1 METANRTERKSKGDV
16 PGQRLDKN
24 SKGGTGMKAM
34 EMMKKSVTAMETA
47 GLRIGIRLHD
57 MGIGIKRNKRGLST
71 VETIALTVV
80 VVGAVVGAATIL
92 NPKLN
97 DLIGRAFDKIA
108 ENLGL

>member
-1 METANRTERKSKGDV
+1 
-16 PGQRLDKN
+16 
-24 SKGGTGMKAM
+24 MKAM
-34 EMMKKSVTAMETA
+34 EMMKRGMEKAETA
-47 GLRIGIRLHD
+47 GLLIGIRLQNA
-57 MGIGIKRNKRGLST
+57 GIGAKRNKRGLST

-80 VVGAVVGAATIL
+80 VVGAVVGAAAVL

>member
-1 METANRTERKSKGDV
+1 
-16 PGQRLDKN
+16 
-24 SKGGTGMKAM
+24 MKAM
-34 EMMKKSVTAMETA
+34 AMMAKGVELAKETGLRAAVRLQAA
-47 GLRIGIRLHD
+47 GLGARHA
-57 MGIGIKRNKRGLST
+57 KRGLST

-80 VVGAVVGAATIL
+80 VVGAVVGAAAIL

>member
-1 METANRTERKSKGDV
+1 
-16 PGQRLDKN
+16 
-24 SKGGTGMKAM
+24 MKATVM
-34 EMMKKSVTAMETA
+34 VKRGAELAAEA
-47 GLRIGIRLHD
+47 GLRMGVRLQT
-57 MGIGIKRNKRGLST
+57 MGIGCRRNKRGLST

-80 VVGAVVGAATIL
+80 VVGAVVGAAAIL

>member
-1 METANRTERKSKGDV
+1 MKMTERIMRNGE
-16 PGQRLDKN
+16 R
-24 SKGGTGMKAM
+24 AM
-34 EMMKKSVTAMETA
+34 EWGRGLGVRLGTMGMGMRRHKK
-47 GLRIGIRLHD
+47 
-57 MGIGIKRNKRGLST
+57 GLST

-80 VVGAVVGAATIL
+80 VVGAVVGAAAIL

>member
-1 METANRTERKSKGDV
+1 
-16 PGQRLDKN
+16 
-24 SKGGTGMKAM
+24 MKTT
-34 EMMKKSVTAMETA
+34 EMMKRGVESAMEA
-47 GLRIGIRLHD
+47 GLRMGIRLQA
-57 MGIGIKRNKRGLST
+57 MSAGVRRNKRGLST

>member
-1 METANRTERKSKGDV
+1 METDKKSKVDF
-16 PGQRLDKN
+16 PG
-24 SKGGTGMKAM
+24 SVGETKGELKVKGMEIIKRGM
-34 EMMKKSVTAMETA
+34 EMAGEA
-47 GLRIGIRLHD
+47 GLKIGIRLQAF
-57 MGIGIKRNKRGLST
+57 GNGARRNKRGLST

-80 VVGAVVGAATIL
+80 VVGAVVGAATVL

>member
-1 METANRTERKSKGDV
+1 
-16 PGQRLDKN
+16 
-24 SKGGTGMKAM
+24 MKTT
-34 EMMKKSVTAMETA
+34 EMMKRGVESTMEA
-47 GLRIGIRLHD
+47 GLRIGIRLHA
-57 MGIGIKRNKRGLST
+57 MSAGVRRNKRGLST